1 MRIVVALIVNLLLLV
16 RALLGLPF
24 RWMRSRSRPAYVR
37 FALRGDPPYR
47 ELVRRRWRMFSKRD
61 PAEVISLAAFGEQL
75 AYLAKDPRV
84 RGAVICVD
92 HLQISAAKADAIA
105 ASLVELRAAGK
116 EVVGYA
122 LHAGNVEYEVLCA
135 ADRIVLSPAGRL
147 DLTGFAAG
155 ATAMSSALARLGISA
170 QFVRRGDYKTAP
182 ELFTDA
188 EISDIHRRTVE
199 HLLDLRFDALL
210 SRIARGRRL
219 TIGEAR
225 GRVDGGPYSAKRA
238 QAAGLCDAL
247 CQEADLGS
255 FLDAATRDSGNAR
268 REVSAPSRS
277 APNVFSGGAARD
289 APARPDA
296 SAPKSS
302 RAAESATNATLSDRS
317 VPDPSA
323 SDASAPRGGAD
334 ASATSATLSD
344 RSALD
349 PSAPDASA
357 PRRGADAFARNATLS
372 DRSAPAASALDA
384 STPRRGADAS
394 ALNATL
400 SDRSAPAAS
409 APDAS
414 APDRSARDAPA
425 LTSAAG
431 TRAASRRAPSV
442 AARIRAAKDDEPS
455 ERRLPDFPS
464 YRGSLILPP
473 IRWRPLKRR
482 TRLSI
487 VPLNGIIAEGE
498 GGRAPVGPEMAGSEG
513 VAGAIRGARRDRR
526 TAAIL
531 LYVNSPGGSAVASEL
546 ILDEVRRAA
555 KKKPVVAYFDRV
567 AASGGYMAALGADE
581 IWAAPDAIAGSIG
594 VFGGK
599 FELSR
604 LFEWLG
610 VRRTLITRGENAGL
624 FSVSRPFTEHERRA
638 LESEIEEAYEDFLEQ
653 VSRSRGKSRD
663 EVHARAQGRIYSGDE
678 ALQAGLIDRT
688 GSFEDACRRA
698 LELAEKPTD
707 RFDVAIHPAGKR
719 RIPLVRLMREAQTT
733 GVFALWLPGLES
745 LEWPGRW

>member
-24 RWMRSRSRPAYVR
+24 RWMRTRRRPAYVR

-47 ELVRRRWRMFSKRD
+47 ELIRRRWRMFSRRD
-61 PAEVISLAAFGEQL
+61 PAEVISLAALGEQL
-75 AYLAKDPRV
+75 ALLAKDPRV
-84 RGAVICVD
+84 RGAVLCVD
-92 HLQISAAKADAIA
+92 HLQISPVKADAIA
-105 ASLVELRAAGK
+105 ASLAKFRAAGK

-155 ATAMSSALARLGISA
+155 ATAMGSALERLGISA

-188 EISDIHRRTVE
+188 EISDIHRRTLE
-199 HLLDLRFDALL
+199 HLLDLRLYALL

-219 TIGEAR
+219 TIEQAR
-225 GRVDGGPYSAKRA
+225 RTVDAGPYSAKRA
-238 QAAGLCDAL
+238 RAAGLCDAL
-247 CQEADLGS
+247 CHEADLGS
-255 FLDAATRDSGNAR
+255 FLDAAAPGN
-268 REVSAPSRS
+268 
-277 APNVFSGGAARD
+277 GAAVAASAAKAPGTEGAQPTAAE
-289 APARPDA
+289 APAPDTLT
-296 SAPKSS
+296 PRR
-302 RAAESATNATLSDRS
+302 RADASATNATLSDRS
-317 VPDPSA
+317 APDPSA
-323 SDASAPRGGAD
+323 SDASAPRRGAD
-334 ASATSATLSD
+334 ASAPNATLSD

-349 PSAPDASA
+349 ASAPDASA
-357 PRRGADAFARNATLS
+357 PRRGADASAPNATLS
-372 DRSAPAASALDA
+372 DRSAPHASASDA
-384 STPRRGADAS
+384 STARRGVDAS

-400 SDRSAPAAS
+400 SDRSAP
-409 APDAS
+409 DAS
-414 APDRSARDAPA
+414 ASDASASDRSARDASA
-425 LTSAAG
+425 LSSAAG
-431 TRAASRRAPSV
+431 ARAAGRPSSSV
-442 AARIRAAKDDEPS
+442 GARIRSAKDEEPS
-455 ERRLPDFPS
+455 ERRLPDFAS
-464 YRGSLILPP
+464 YRGTLTLPP
-473 IRWRPLKRR
+473 IQWRPLKRR

-498 GGRAPVGPEMAGSEG
+498 GGRAPVGPEIAGSDG
-513 VAGAIRGARRDRR
+513 VAGAIRAARRDRR
-526 TAAIL
+526 TSAIL
-531 LYVNSPGGSAVASEL
+531 LYVNSPGGSAIASEL

-567 AASGGYMAALGADE
+567 AASGGYMAALGAEE
-581 IWAAPDAIAGSIG
+581 IWAGPDAIAGSIG

-604 LFEWLG
+604 LFERLG

-624 FSVSRPFTEHERRA
+624 FSVSRPFTEHERKA
-638 LESEIEEAYEDFLEQ
+638 LESEIEEAYQDFLEQ
-653 VSRSRGKSRD
+653 VSRSRGQSKD

-678 ALQAGLIDRT
+678 ALQAGLVDRT

-707 RFDVAIHPAGKR
+707 RFDVAVHPAGKR
-719 RIPLVRLMREAQTT
+719 RIPIVRLMREAQTT
-733 GVFALWLPGLES
+733 GVFALWLPGLEL
-745 LEWPGRW
+745 LEWEERR

>member
-24 RWMRSRSRPAYVR
+24 RWMRSRRRPAYVR

-47 ELVRRRWRMFSKRD
+47 ELVRRRWRMFSRRD
-61 PAEVISLAAFGEQL
+61 PAEVISLAALGEQL
-75 AYLAKDPRV
+75 ALLAKDPRV
-84 RGAVICVD
+84 RGAVLCVD
-92 HLQISAAKADAIA
+92 HLQISPAKADAIA
-105 ASLVELRAAGK
+105 ASLAKLRAAGK

-135 ADRIVLSPAGRL
+135 ADRIVLSPAGRV

-155 ATAMSSALARLGISA
+155 ATAMGSALDRLGISA

-188 EISDIHRRTVE
+188 EISDIHRRTLE
-199 HLLDLRFDALL
+199 HLLDLRFSALL

-219 TIGEAR
+219 TIEQAR
-225 GRVDGGPYSAKRA
+225 RTVDAGPYSAKRA
-238 QAAGLCDAL
+238 RAAGLCDAL
-247 CQEADLGS
+247 CPEADLGS
-255 FLDAATRDSGNAR
+255 FLDATAPGN
-268 REVSAPSRS
+268 
-277 APNVFSGGAARD
+277 GAAVAASAAK
-289 APARPDA
+289 APGTDGEQPTAADA
-296 SAPKSS
+296 SAPD
-302 RAAESATNATLSDRS
+302 AAAARRGADASATNATLSDRS
-317 VPDPSA
+317 A
-323 SDASAPRGGAD
+323 LDASP
-334 ASATSATLSD
+334 
-344 RSALD
+344 
-349 PSAPDASA
+349 PDASA
-357 PRRGADAFARNATLS
+357 PRRGADASARNATQSDRSAPDASASDASTARRGVDESAVNATLS
-372 DRSAPAASALDA
+372 DRSAPDASASDA
-384 STPRRGADAS
+384 SASDRSAGDAS
-394 ALNATL
+394 ALSSSSGA
-400 SDRSAPAAS
+400 
-409 APDAS
+409 
-414 APDRSARDAPA
+414 
-425 LTSAAG
+425 
-431 TRAASRRAPSV
+431 RAASRPASSV
-442 AARIRAAKDDEPS
+442 AARIRSAKDEEPS
-455 ERRLPDFPS
+455 ERRLPDFAS
-464 YRGSLILPP
+464 YRATLTLPP
-473 IRWRPLKRR
+473 IPWRPLKRR

-498 GGRAPVGPEMAGSEG
+498 GGRAPVGPEIAGSDG
-513 VAGAIRGARRDRR
+513 VAGAIRAARRDRR
-526 TAAIL
+526 TSAIL
-531 LYVNSPGGSAVASEL
+531 LYVNSPGGSAIASEL
-546 ILDEVRRAA
+546 ILDEARRAA

-604 LFEWLG
+604 LFERLG
-610 VRRTLITRGENAGL
+610 VSRTLITRGKNAGL

-638 LESEIEEAYEDFLEQ
+638 LESEIEEAYQDFLEQ
-653 VSRSRGKSRD
+653 VSRSRVKSKD
-663 EVHARAQGRIYSGDE
+663 EVHARAQGRIYSGEE

-719 RIPLVRLMREAQTT
+719 RIPIVRLMREAQTT

-745 LEWPGRW
+745 LGWEERR

>member
-24 RWMRSRSRPAYVR
+24 RWMRSRRRPAYVR

-47 ELVRRRWRMFSKRD
+47 ELVRRRWRMFSRRD
-61 PAEVISLAAFGEQL
+61 PAEVISLAALGEQL
-75 AYLAKDPRV
+75 ALLAKDPRV
-84 RGAVICVD
+84 RGAVLCVD
-92 HLQISAAKADAIA
+92 HLQISPAKADAIA
-105 ASLVELRAAGK
+105 ASLAKLRAAGK

-135 ADRIVLSPAGRL
+135 ADRIVLSPAGRV

-155 ATAMSSALARLGISA
+155 GTAMGSALDRLGISA

-182 ELFTDA
+182 ELFTDG
-188 EISDIHRRTVE
+188 EISDIHRRTLE
-199 HLLDLRFDALL
+199 HLLDLRFSALL

-219 TIGEAR
+219 TIEQAR
-225 GRVDGGPYSAKRA
+225 RTVDAGPYSAKRA
-238 QAAGLCDAL
+238 RAAGLCDAL
-247 CQEADLGS
+247 CPEADLGS
-255 FLDAATRDSGNAR
+255 FLDATAPGN
-268 REVSAPSRS
+268 
-277 APNVFSGGAARD
+277 GAAVAASAAK
-289 APARPDA
+289 APGTDGEQPTAADA
-296 SAPKSS
+296 SAPD
-302 RAAESATNATLSDRS
+302 AA
-317 VPDPSA
+317 
-323 SDASAPRGGAD
+323 APRRGAD
-334 ASATSATLSD
+334 ASAPSATLSD

-349 PSAPDASA
+349 ASPPDASA
-357 PRRGADAFARNATLS
+357 PRRGADASARNATQSDRSAPDASASDASTARRGVDESAVNATLS
-372 DRSAPAASALDA
+372 DRSAPDASASDA
-384 STPRRGADAS
+384 SASDRSAGDAS
-394 ALNATL
+394 ALSSSSGA
-400 SDRSAPAAS
+400 
-409 APDAS
+409 
-414 APDRSARDAPA
+414 
-425 LTSAAG
+425 
-431 TRAASRRAPSV
+431 RAASRPASSV
-442 AARIRAAKDDEPS
+442 AARIRSAKDEEPS
-455 ERRLPDFPS
+455 ERRLPDFAS
-464 YRGSLILPP
+464 YRATLTLPP
-473 IRWRPLKRR
+473 IPWRPLKRR

-498 GGRAPVGPEMAGSEG
+498 GGRAPVGPEIAGSDG
-513 VAGAIRGARRDRR
+513 VAGAIRAARRDRR
-526 TAAIL
+526 TSAIL
-531 LYVNSPGGSAVASEL
+531 LYVNSPGGSAIASEL
-546 ILDEVRRAA
+546 ILDEARRAA

-604 LFEWLG
+604 LFERLG
-610 VRRTLITRGENAGL
+610 VSRTLITRGKNAGL

-638 LESEIEEAYEDFLEQ
+638 LDSEIEEAYQDFLEQ
-653 VSRSRGKSRD
+653 VSRSRGKSKD
-663 EVHARAQGRIYSGDE
+663 EVHARAKGRIYSGEE

-719 RIPLVRLMREAQTT
+719 RIPIVRLMREAQTT

-745 LEWPGRW
+745 LGWEERR